1 MNEMKT
7 ITPLTSTSPRV
18 VDDSILTQGNMGSG
32 KTVAL
37 ATLTPWGKVEVVD
50 CDGQAQKLFDLPP
63 SFGLVKENLT
73 VWSCR
78 KEVSAQNEV
87 DWIASYK
94 DVDALLLDL
103 CRRKEP
109 PFAVVLDTTTTLKE
123 ICLNYVRVTQNAPL
137 GKTELQH
144 YNYSKEHLERF
155 IRRFMM
161 IRSVR
166 VVNCHLA
173 TDKDDVTG
181 KIYSAPDVPG
191 QLARDL
197 PTKFSN
203 VLIAEATGAKDQRK
217 WAFLT
222 TGDDRT
228 GARTARILPSV
239 IAPDYGIVLGKK
251 AARG

>member
-1 MNEMKT
+1 MDELKSIKRMTHESPLRDDDT
-7 ITPLTSTSPRV
+7 ILV
-18 VDDSILTQGNMGSG
+18 QGNMGSG
-32 KTVAL
+32 KTIAIG
-37 ATLTPWGKVEVVD
+37 TLTPFGMVEVID
-50 CDGQAQKLFDLPP
+50 CDGQARKLRTLPE
-63 SFGLVKENLT
+63 SFGVVQENLVIWDVCKQQT
-73 VWSCR
+73 PQG
-78 KEVSAQNEV
+78 ET
-87 DWIASYK
+87 DWVQAYK
-94 DVDALLLDL
+94 DVDVLMLDL
-103 CRRKEP
+103 CRREEP

-123 ICLNYVRVTQNAPL
+123 ICLNYVRVTNSTPL

-155 IRRFMM
+155 LRRFMM

-173 TDKDDVTG
+173 TEKDEVTG

-203 VLIAEATGAKDQRK
+203 VLIAEAFGSKEARK
-217 WAFLT
+217 WQFIT

-228 GARTARILPSV
+228 GARTSRILKSLIP
-239 IAPDYGIVLGKK
+239 PDFGIVLGKK
-251 AARG
+251 GRSK